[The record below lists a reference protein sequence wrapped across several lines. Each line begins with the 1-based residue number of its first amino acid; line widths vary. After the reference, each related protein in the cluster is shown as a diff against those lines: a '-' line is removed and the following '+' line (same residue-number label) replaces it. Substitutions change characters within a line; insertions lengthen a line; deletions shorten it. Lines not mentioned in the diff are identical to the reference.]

1 MRVAPR
7 SEPVA
12 VVTELALEDRTD
24 HLRDR
29 LLEHAVRHARNAQR
43 TLIAIRFGDLYSA
56 YRVG

>member
-12 VVTELALEDRTD
+12 VVTELALEERTD
-24 HLRDR
+24 HLRER
-29 LLEHAVRHARNAQR
+29 WLEHALCHARNAQR
-43 TLIAIRFGDLYSA
+43 ALIAIRCGDLYSA